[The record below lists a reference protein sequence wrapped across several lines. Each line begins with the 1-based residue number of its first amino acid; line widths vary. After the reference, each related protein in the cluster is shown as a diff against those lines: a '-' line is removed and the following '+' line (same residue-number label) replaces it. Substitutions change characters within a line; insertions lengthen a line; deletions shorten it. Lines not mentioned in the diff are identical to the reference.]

1 MSLEEIIAAG
11 KKSKSGRN
19 VGGFR
24 SDGVKKSNKDGAR
37 PARAGGA
44 RNFGRFSDNVPSG
57 KWKHDKFEEGNS
69 GGRRAAIGDRV
80 SSSAAAN
87 PNKKVHVNLSNLG
100 PTVVSADLEELFDQY
115 DPEMV
120 TVHFNEQGES
130 LGTGSVYLKKKDALQ
145 ALQDFK
151 GVSLDGHLLKMIILD
166 GTTAVAGTSIK
177 SRLQFASPRTPTNL
191 KVSSRGGVQ
200 KKHRSGGERGERT
213 ASHFLDR
220 IVDDAEPKSRGG
232 NRQGGGGGRGG
243 PKGGREKKVQKTE
256 AELDAELDSY
266 MKRSKPMDI

>member
-37 PARAGGA
+37 PARSGGA
-44 RNFGRFSDNVPSG
+44 RNFGKFSDNVPSG

-69 GGRRAAIGDRV
+69 SGRRGAIGDRV
-80 SSSAAAN
+80 SAASSTAN

-100 PTVVSADLEELFDQY
+100 PTVVSADLEELFDNY
-115 DPEMV
+115 EPEMV
-120 TVHFNEQGES
+120 TVHFNEHGES

-151 GVSLDGHLLKMIILD
+151 GVSLDGHLLKMVILD

-177 SRLQFASPRTPTNL
+177 SRLQFTSPRTQSNL

-200 KKHRSGGERGERT
+200 KKHRSERSGERT

-232 NRQGGGGGRGG
+232 NRQGGGGRGG
-243 PKGGREKKVQKTE
+243 AKGGREKKVQKTE

-266 MKRSKPMDI
+266 MKRNKPMDM